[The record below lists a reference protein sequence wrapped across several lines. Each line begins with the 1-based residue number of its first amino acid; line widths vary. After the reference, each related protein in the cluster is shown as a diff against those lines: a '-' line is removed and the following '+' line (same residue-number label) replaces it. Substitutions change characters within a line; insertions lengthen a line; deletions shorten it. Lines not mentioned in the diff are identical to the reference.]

1 VGECLGIDQEPAIV
15 PIVAGPAP
23 LPEVWRQA
31 ACKPGSVPGR
41 SRGTAIPLGC
51 PSPDTS
57 RDLPGRPARERAC
70 TAPCGRAVVP
80 TWSCSRWGL
89 PCLSRCRPSGA
100 LLPPRFTL
108 ARRPPTRRL
117 ETQAGGML
125 SAALSLRSPSP
136 GVTRHR
142 VPVEPG
148 LSSPAYAAGAAI
160 RPPAPGFY
168 LILVLP
174 ARKPATSS
182 TRPMVASSSTPSQQA
197 GRQRRW
203 KARHSMAGG
212 TPCAAPG

>member
-1 VGECLGIDQEPAIV
+1 VGERLGIDQEPAIV

-108 ARRPPTRRL
+108 ARRSEDPGGRYAFCGTFPEVAL
-117 ETQAGGML
+117 AGRYPAPCSRGARTFL
-125 SAALSLRSPSP
+125 P
-136 GVTRHR
+136 R
-142 VPVEPG
+142 V
-148 LSSPAYAAGAAI
+148 AAGAAVQ
-160 RPPAPGFY
+160 PPVTASQLIAPR
-168 LILVLP
+168 
-174 ARKPATSS
+174 ARSKATTSS
-182 TRPMVASSSTPSQQA
+182 SRRWVSSSARPS
-197 GRQRRW
+197 GRRCRNRRW
-203 KARHSMAGG
+203 KATRDCRRD
-212 TPCAAPG
+212 TPCSSSG